1 MFRTKIPVIGFGLL
15 ILLLGCEKTVDYPD
29 IPSVNFTEVTS
40 MDSVDALGNR
50 VKRVTVTFQLIDGNG
65 DIGLDPTDNTGPFAE
80 DSAYYFNLFLKTYT
94 GENGTFSALPDSV
107 GIKKYRIPNITP
119 SGQNKTLIADISV
132 SIEYPF
138 SEADPLPFK
147 EFRYEFYVIDRS
159 LNFSNTDTTSVI
171 VW

>member
-1 MFRTKIPVIGFGLL
+1 MFRTKIPALGFGLL
-15 ILLLGCEKTVDYPD
+15 ILLLGCKKTVDYPD
-29 IPSVNFTEVTS
+29 IPAVSFTEVTS

-65 DIGLDPTDNTGPFAE
+65 DMGLDAIDNTGPFAE
-80 DSAYYFNLFLKTYT
+80 DSAYYFNLILKTFK
-94 GENGTFSALPDSV
+94 GENGIFTAVPDSE

-132 SIEYPF
+132 TLEYPF
-138 SEADPLPFK
+138 SNAGSLPFK